1 MQLSKH
7 QKYFLF
13 SPFAFAFAFIVF
25 RLIFF
30 MMYATGES
38 YESSELLKAFYL
50 GTKFDFRVA
59 LVLQLPF
66 LLSLI
71 PALDPWK
78 QTSARNGWSL
88 FYALLSSILLF
99 TYLTDFAYYSYLHAR
114 VNASILGFLANPL
127 ISFEMVWQ
135 SYPVIPS
142 MIAILIVL
150 IGLTL
155 FFRKWVFKSEQ
166 EDTFSSSKWL
176 SAGLV
181 FFYLAA
187 GHAKLSQYPLRW
199 SEAFFSTHSF
209 ISALASNPVHYFFDT
224 MKNREKDYDPK
235 EVAKYYP
242 MIAEYLGVT
251 EPNVETLNFSRKINP
266 KPLSNLDKSNP
277 PNVVF
282 IIMES
287 FAAYKTGTFGNT
299 GDTSPAFDAMA
310 KQGLL
315 FKNFFVPVEGTA
327 RSIFGYLTG
336 VPDVT
341 TQATS
346 TRNPLII
353 NQNTLVNAFK
363 DYEKFYFIGGS
374 ANWGNIRGI
383 LANNIPGIEIIEEGM
398 FQSARTDV
406 WGISDLDLFK
416 EAYHRLSK
424 RAADGKPFFAF
435 IQTAGFHRP
444 YTIPKEHGDFVIKP
458 ELSSDEL
465 KKYGFTSTDEYN
477 SLRFSDY
484 SLGEFMRLSKTAPY
498 FDNTIFIVVGD
509 HGLPDFEASF
519 LPKGYRTHLLSRFQT
534 PLLFY
539 SPKYFPTLKTVEP
552 IAQSLDVFPTL
563 VSMMGLEATNKGFGR
578 NLLDLKPNSPH
589 LAFTYVYYHSPPQIG
604 VLDGSYYVL
613 GTSGKINELYD
624 YMSENPSQDL
634 KEKFPERF
642 EQMKNW
648 TNGLHQTAKYMLYHN
663 QTTFDQKKK
672 SAE

>member
-1 MQLSKH
+1 MSLSKH

-13 SPFAFAFAFIVF
+13 SPFAFAFAFGLL

-30 MMYATGES
+30 MLYATGES
-38 YESSELLKAFYL
+38 YETSELIKAFYL
-50 GTKFDFRVA
+50 GMKFDFRVA
-59 LVLQLPF
+59 LIIQLPF
-66 LLSLI
+66 LLSIWKPLN
-71 PALDPWK
+71 PWLH
-78 QTSARNGWSL
+78 TNARNGWSL
-88 FYALLSSILLF
+88 FYGLLTAILLF
-99 TYLTDFAYYSYLHAR
+99 VYLTDFAYYSYLHAR
-114 VNASILGFLANPL
+114 VNASILQFLANPM
-127 ISFEMVWQ
+127 ISIEMVWQ

-142 MIAILIVL
+142 A
-150 IGLTL
+150 IGLVFVLLSFTL
-155 FFRKWVFKSEQ
+155 LFRKWVFNPTAATKS
-166 EDTFSSSKWL
+166 FKSSKWV
-176 SAGLV
+176 SAALV
-181 FFYLAA
+181 VFYLTA

-224 MKNREKDYDPK
+224 MKNREKDYDTK

-251 EPNVETLNFSRKINP
+251 EPDVNTLNFSRKINP
-266 KPLSNLDKSNP
+266 KPLPGLDKNKL

-287 FAAYKTGTFGNT
+287 FAAYKTGTFGNL
-299 GDTSPAFDAMA
+299 GDTSPHFDTLA

-315 FKNFFVPVEGTA
+315 YRNYFVPVEGTA

-363 DYEKFYFIGGS
+363 DHEKFYFIGGS

-416 EAYHRLSK
+416 EAYHRLSQ

-444 YTIPKEHGDFVIKP
+444 YTIPKDHGDFVIKP
-458 ELSSDEL
+458 ELTSEEL

-477 SLRFSDY
+477 SLRFADY
-484 SLGEFMRLSKTAPY
+484 SLGEFMRLSKESPY

-509 HGLPDFEASF
+509 HGLPDYEASH
-519 LPKGYRTHLLSRFQT
+519 LPKGYKTHLLSRFHT

-539 SPKYFPTLKTVEP
+539 SPKYFPELKTVDH
-552 IAQSLDVFPTL
+552 IAQSPDVFPTL
-563 VSMMGLEATNKGFGR
+563 VSMMGLEATNKAFGR
-578 NLLDLKPNSPH
+578 NLLDLKPNANH

-613 GTSGKINELYD
+613 GTSGRINELYD
-624 YMSENPSQDL
+624 YLSPNPAEDL
-634 KEKFPERF
+634 KQKFPERF
-642 EQMKNW
+642 EQMKKW
-648 TNGLHQTAKYMLYHN
+648 TEGLHQTAKYMLYHN
-663 QTTFDQKKK
+663 QTTFDQKK
-672 SAE
+672 